1 MARDAETIIREL
13 GEADIDKIGGI
24 VLALSDKDRRTLA
37 VEFMPSQGELQT
49 YIDDISDPTSPNYD
63 PDLAS

>member
-37 VEFMPSQGELQT
+37 VEFMPSQDELQT